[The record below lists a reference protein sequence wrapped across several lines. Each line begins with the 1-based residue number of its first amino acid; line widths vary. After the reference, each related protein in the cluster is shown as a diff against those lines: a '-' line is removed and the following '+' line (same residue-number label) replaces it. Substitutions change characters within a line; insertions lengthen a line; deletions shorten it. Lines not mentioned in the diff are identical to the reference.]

1 MAQAFAIA
9 SLHVRRS
16 APEVRDGKVVVPGK
30 VEVVPAGAITDLS
43 DEDFKIFE
51 AAGAVRRP
59 SKMDRAMAEG
69 DDAPE
74 AVETAVGRPVPAKQ
88 AR

>member
-9 SLHVRRS
+9 SLHVRRA
-16 APEVRDGKVVVPGK
+16 APEVRDGKVVTSGK
-30 VEVVPAGAITDLS
+30 IEVVPAGAITDLS
-43 DEDFKIFE
+43 DEDFKTFE

-59 SKMDRAMAEG
+59 TKMDRAMAEG

-74 AVETAVGRPVPAKQ
+74 AADTAVGRSAPVKPG
-88 AR
+88 R

>member
-9 SLHVRRS
+9 SLHVRRA
-16 APEVRDGKVVVPGK
+16 APEVRDGKVVTSGK
-30 VEVVPAGAITDLS
+30 IEVVPAGAITDLS
-43 DEDFKIFE
+43 DEDFKTFE

-59 SKMDRAMAEG
+59 TKMDRAMAEG

-74 AVETAVGRPVPAKQ
+74 AVETAVGRSAPVKPG
-88 AR
+88 R